1 VATHLLSLIFLSL
14 TAAATAWWHWGISGA
29 CAAVALVS
37 WLWIAQQLWR
47 AHKLEVWLRNGQADE
62 ALALKGL
69 WRDLS
74 DRMRRQ
80 LQQRDKQVQ
89 LHIDRLQFFLR
100 AIQASPNGVTL
111 LDSQARI
118 EWCNDTAAQHL
129 GIDPQRDQLQHVVH
143 IVRDPVF
150 SRYFAQERH
159 DSEVVIEG
167 RSPSLA
173 QSIKLSVQLH
183 PYGDGQQLL
192 LTRDITAL
200 HQAESM
206 RRDFVANVSH
216 EIRTPLTVLS
226 GFVETLQSLPLQ
238 PDEQQHFLALMAVQA
253 SRMQTLVSD
262 LLILSKLEG
271 SPPPG
276 KGEPVALAP
285 LTAQVV
291 ADAQALSALQDIEAT
306 GPVHTLV
313 LEPVPAWSLSG
324 SREELLSAMSNLVN
338 NAVRYTP
345 AGGTICVSWSRPDDD
360 HVVFSVQDTGP
371 GIAAEHLPR
380 LSERFY
386 RVDRSRSR
394 ETGGTGLGLAI
405 TKHVVQRHGG
415 QLRIESELGRGSN
428 FMLSFP
434 ASRVLPA

>member
-1 VATHLLSLIFLSL
+1 MGTHLVSLFFWALV
-14 TAAATAWWHWGISGA
+14 AAGTAWWHGGWLWA
-29 CAAVALVS
+29 LMAVAVLA
-37 WLWIAQQLWR
+37 WFWIFQQLWR
-47 AHKLEVWLRNGQADE
+47 AHRLEVWLRSGQLSEVPDF
-62 ALALKGL
+62 KGL
-69 WRDLS
+69 WRDLG
-74 DRMRRQ
+74 DRMRRLVQ
-80 LQQRDKQVQ
+80 LRDKQVQ
-89 LHIDRLQFFLR
+89 THADRLQNFLQ

-111 LDSQARI
+111 LDKQGRI

-129 GIDPQRDQLQHVVH
+129 GIDPQKDHMQHVVH

-159 DSEVVIEG
+159 EGEAVIEG
-167 RSPSLA
+167 RSPTLA
-173 QSIKLSVQLH
+173 QSFKLSVLLH
-183 PYGDGQQLL
+183 PYGEGQRLL

-216 EIRTPLTVLS
+216 EIRTPLTVLG
-226 GFVETLQSLPLQ
+226 GFVETLQSLPLA
-238 PDEQQHFLALMAVQA
+238 PDEQQHFLSLMAVQA

-262 LLILSKLEG
+262 LLILSQLEG
-271 SPPPG
+271 SPLPG
-276 KGEPVALAP
+276 KGEPVALLP
-285 LTAQVV
+285 LTQQVV
-291 ADAQALSALQDIEAT
+291 SDANALSALQNILASS
-306 GPVHTLV
+306 PVHTLV
-313 LEPVPAWSLSG
+313 LEPAPDWSLSG

-345 AGGTICVSWSRPDDD
+345 AGGTIRIGWSRPDDE

-415 QLRIESELGRGSN
+415 QLRIDSAPGRGST

-434 ASRVLPA
+434 ASRLVTS